1 MAISWTSNIG
11 KTQISGSQSIDVY
24 PYKSGFNTGLVTLPV
39 ALNLQGTFVILLLVM
54 GGLLGILGSLVGRGG
69 SVALAIGGLLSL
81 LSAIVFGVNMIVE
94 LSRPE
99 VLAAEVPRVA
109 LFSSG
114 TLSGAYTRSYYAY
127 LSFGFWLVVAGGII
141 LLAATRK
148 NRDRSIPDLEQQ
160 KNVQTTNSVFQYP
173 PPPPTLASRQQ
184 DEDRGK
190 LQDRKNEQEEQASDY
205 NSWNIRTCIC
215 TRTIVHSF
223 CSCRGNLQ
231 CV

>member
-1 MAISWTSNIG
+1 MRPNYIGIVGVAIIFISLLLPWWTMAISWTSNIG

-54 GGLLGILGSLVGRGG
+54 GSLLGILGSLVGRGG

-81 LSAIVFGVNMIVE
+81 LSAIVFGVNMILE

-109 LFSSG
+109 LFSTG

-141 LLAATRK
+141 LFAATRK

-160 KNVQTTNSVFQYP
+160 KNVQTTNPARAIALSV
-173 PPPPTLASRQQ
+173 TLFNPKSNLNVRQQ
-184 DEDRGK
+184 ERFSSFWG
-190 LQDRKNEQEEQASDY
+190 
-205 NSWNIRTCIC
+205 
-215 TRTIVHSF
+215 TI
-223 CSCRGNLQ
+223 
-231 CV
+231 